1 SQEAYAQ
8 IDIEAHKK
16 YLKEKGI
23 DYSEMT
29 EQQIKEANTGSY
41 VFIEGNITVTD
52 AMEDLKFKIYM

>member
-1 SQEAYAQ
+1 
-8 IDIEAHKK
+8 
-16 YLKEKGI
+16 
-23 DYSEMT
+23 MT